1 MSKLSYKLEISDH
14 PTHDD
19 FAKIL
24 YQKLGDNL
32 RCKRINNHVGI
43 YFQYNNNRWN
53 KILEDEYGLIVSK
66 AFKEVIEDAIVEV
79 KKEINS
85 QVENDEQPGSSSSK
99 TIDTINMKLI
109 KLCRIQKNSLLFGIN
124 VKKILSEYIFDNYM
138 RMLDHEKDFL
148 IAFNDGVY
156 ESKTKVFRSGSNKD
170 LISTGVNCNYGDVKD
185 DPTLNRLLHIMD
197 TKDIF
202 YIERTFNMF
211 LTKNE
216 QNQIIIITNDRF
228 NMSDH
233 NIIEYSR
240 QMFKVHITAS
250 INKYLQN
257 KIKNYTYNYLAVVNL
272 EIKHDES
279 KKLDF
284 VLLSTII
291 IDIQTL
297 KTVYENKIIQDGNNK
312 SNLKIAL
319 ECHQDF
325 LTNYPNSIMVNYD
338 YEQQKILNKNCTKK
352 NINLI
357 DYYKN
362 IIEIQKSFC
371 ILNNTRS
378 KIDMNGMLDFYGIE
392 KHLVEGK
399 ADNHENIANLAIEM
413 LNSGWQI

>member
-1 MSKLSYKLEISDH
+1 
-14 PTHDD
+14 
-19 FAKIL
+19 
-24 YQKLGDNL
+24 
-32 RCKRINNHVGI
+32 
-43 YFQYNNNRWN
+43 
-53 KILEDEYGLIVSK
+53 
-66 AFKEVIEDAIVEV
+66 
-79 KKEINS
+79 
-85 QVENDEQPGSSSSK
+85 
-99 TIDTINMKLI
+99 
-109 KLCRIQKNSLLFGIN
+109 
-124 VKKILSEYIFDNYM
+124 
-138 RMLDHEKDFL
+138 
-148 IAFNDGVY
+148 
-156 ESKTKVFRSGSNKD
+156 
-170 LISTGVNCNYGDVKD
+170 
-185 DPTLNRLLHIMD
+185 
-197 TKDIF
+197 
-202 YIERTFNMF
+202 
-211 LTKNE
+211 
-216 QNQIIIITNDRF
+216 
-228 NMSDH
+228 MSDH